1 MKDREYTTSKDQGA
15 GFQLLCD
22 TLLKEARKYRLKAL
36 LTTDETTRLGYEVKS
51 LEAKMHVIKIMRGEK
66 EKGSKGTL
74 RKALHEL
81 SQKYE
86 ILSTCTNDPEKRAE
100 YKRKSEQYK
109 KDGKGI

>member
-1 MKDREYTTSKDQGA
+1 MKDREYTTSKDQST

-22 TLLKEARKYRLKAL
+22 TFLREAKKYRLKAL
-36 LTTDETTRLGYEVKS
+36 LTTDKTTRLGYECKS
-51 LEAKMHVIKIMRGEK
+51 LEAKMHVLKVMRGAK
-66 EKGSKGTL
+66 ERGDKGAL
-74 RKALHEL
+74 RKALREL

-86 ILSTCTNDPEKRAE
+86 ILSMCTNDPEKRAE